1 MYNILIVSLLIHST
15 FAFSPRSNHQHHH
28 RMIQYRLTY
37 RTVST
42 TSSSSS
48 SSLLKQ
54 LFSASATKTIE
65 VDTPQSSSSSSSQ
78 QHNNNNNNNNNNIS
92 THDGGI
98 PIGAVQ
104 LGSIHVQKFNNLIN
118 QSLTKTGKYSL
129 SYRGVQRYIGPRN
142 ITDKDNGSS
151 LLLLHVPPIVATAL
165 DDDHPDLVEFLKL
178 TNGVYLPGVRRS
190 RTHRN
195 ATRRKR
201 NANIKEQ
208 QSSSTTASSIVAT
221 KSMST
226 VTTAI
231 ESSSEEPSSY
241 SFTFSELFA
250 GIGGFR
256 LGLNA
261 M

>member
-15 FAFSPRSNHQHHH
+15 FAFSPRSTHQHHH

-48 SSLLKQ
+48 SSLLK

-65 VDTPQSSSSSSSQ
+65 VDTPQSSSSQ
-78 QHNNNNNNNNNNIS
+78 QHNNNNIS

-178 TNGVYLPGVRRS
+178 SNGVYLPGVRRS

-208 QSSSTTASSIVAT
+208 QQSSITASSIVAT
-221 KSMST
+221 KSKST
-226 VTTAI
+226 VTTATI
-231 ESSSEEPSSY
+231 ESSDEPASY

>member
-1 MYNILIVSLLIHST
+1 MYMYNILIVSLLIHST

-48 SSLLKQ
+48 SSLLK

-65 VDTPQSSSSSSSQ
+65 VDTPQSSSSQ
-78 QHNNNNNNNNNNIS
+78 QHNNNNIS

-142 ITDKDNGSS
+142 ITDRDNGSS

-178 TNGVYLPGVRRS
+178 SNGVYLPGVRRS

-208 QSSSTTASSIVAT
+208 QSSSTTASSIAAT

-231 ESSSEEPSSY
+231 ESSSEPSSY